1 MIHSGQHYDPAMTG
15 VLPGLGARYARRD
28 GGQAR
33 LDSNHTP
40 EGNAMQDNEVTT
52 DAQVLSR
59 DEVIARLAATAD
71 AEAGADEV
79 RAGLAWIDAG
89 TIEVAEFGYY
99 TVCLDCAAGQGD
111 NARYIVTKHAVL
123 QSRPMPRQGQPVP
136 E

>member
-1 MIHSGQHYDPAMTG
+1 
-15 VLPGLGARYARRD
+15 
-28 GGQAR
+28 
-33 LDSNHTP
+33 
-40 EGNAMQDNEVTT
+40 MQDNEVTT

-59 DEVIARLAATAD
+59 DEVIARLAATAE

-99 TVCLDCAAGQGD
+99 TVRLDRAAGQGD
-111 NARYIVTKHAVL
+111 NARYIVSRHTVL